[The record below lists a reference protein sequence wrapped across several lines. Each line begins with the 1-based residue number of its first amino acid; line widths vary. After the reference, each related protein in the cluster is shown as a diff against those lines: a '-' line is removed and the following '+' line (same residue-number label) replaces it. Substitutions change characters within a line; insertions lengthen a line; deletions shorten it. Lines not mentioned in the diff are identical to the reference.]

1 MGIKLA
7 SSASQHGL
15 PELSL
20 TVGLSSVAVIAL
32 VGLAPTGAMAQTVEQ
47 PRGSL
52 TTVDIDVTELPTV
65 QEEVLDVYFSQDK
78 SFFANQSFPRTL
90 LPIFGIIENEIGGDG
105 RHIYNLYREL
115 LDQQTAGVPIR
126 VADAPNPFTGSLATT
141 PLYVE
146 EPIPPAPIPSFVP
159 PPPGSSVV
167 PAPSTRNTQESIP
180 ALW

>member
-7 SSASQHGL
+7 TSGAEHYFPGL
-15 PELSL
+15 GFA
-20 TVGLSSVAVIAL
+20 VGFSSVAVAL
-32 VGLAPTGAMAQTVEQ
+32 IGFVPTGVMAQTVEQ

-78 SFFANQSFPRTL
+78 TFFANQRFPRTL
-90 LPIFGIIENEIGGDG
+90 VPIFGIIENDIGGDG
-105 RHIYNLYREL
+105 RRIYNLYREL
-115 LDQQTAGVPIR
+115 FDQQTAGVPIR

-146 EPIPPAPIPSFVP
+146 DPIPPAPIPSFVP
-159 PPPGSSVV
+159 PPPGRSVV
-167 PAPSTRNTQESIP
+167 PVPSPRETQESIP